1 MDSLS
6 YREHGKIGIGVQR
19 HPMDYARILKGMYLA
34 AVAWVE
40 RRREAP
46 E

>member
-1 MDSLS
+1 
-6 YREHGKIGIGVQR
+6 
-19 HPMDYARILKGMYLA
+19 MDYARILEGMYLA
-34 AVAWVE
+34 AVGWVE